1 MQFDVNPFLS
11 GHPEL
16 QELIKKLKTEN
27 NHFANLLQK
36 YEDIAREIGKAD
48 SNVPGF
54 NIEDLALDQMKK
66 ERLAIKD
73 ELMTMLKNAGAEF

>member
-1 MQFDVNPFLS
+1 MQYDVHPFLS
-11 GHPEL
+11 GHPEI
-16 QELIKKLKTEN
+16 QDDIKKLASEN

-54 NIEDLALDQMKK
+54 NMEDLTLDQMKK
-66 ERLAIKD
+66 ERLSIKD
-73 ELMTMLKNAGAEF
+73 ELISMLKKAGVNI

>member
-1 MQFDVNPFLS
+1 MQFDVHPFLS

-16 QELIKKLKTEN
+16 QELIKKLESEN
-27 NHFANLLQK
+27 KHFANLLQK

-54 NIEDLALDQMKK
+54 NVEDLALDQMKK

-73 ELMTMLKNAGAEF
+73 ELMEMLKKAGAEL

>member
-16 QELIKKLKTEN
+16 QDLIKKLKSEN
-27 NHFANLLQK
+27 KHFANLLEK
-36 YEDIAREIGKAD
+36 YDNIAREIGKAD

-54 NIEDLALDQMKK
+54 NVEDLALDQMKK
-66 ERLAIKD
+66 ERLSIKD
-73 ELMTMLKNAGAEF
+73 ELMTMLKEAGAEL